1 MLGILRRLRNKGVLG
16 INGRNAN
23 FTLKYNP
30 RRLYP
35 LVDDK
40 LRTKK
45 LAQANGIPVPELY
58 AVFEVA
64 GQVHELPEVLKN
76 YQDFV
81 IKPAHGSGGEG
92 ILVISRSINGGF
104 L

>member
-1 MLGILRRLRNKGVLG
+1 M
-16 INGRNAN
+16 
-23 FTLKYNP
+23 
-30 RRLYP
+30 
-35 LVDDK
+35 DDK

-76 YQDFV
+76 YSDFV

-92 ILVISRSINGGF
+92 ILVVSGQLKAVFVNRMVNR
-104 L
+104 